1 MMQPSS
7 GANPDWERWEQAHE
21 WFLTLQTSADQELS
35 SQQMDAFQRW
45 ASDERNLQAFDRVE
59 EVMGDRRLWRE
70 REVANRME
78 RDADDYDPR
87 ITMQDWH
94 SGVRPRRFTLKTKQY
109 RRFTIA
115 AGIAASAVAALLIVP
130 PYWAGHWSHD
140 TPKFFETKAGM
151 QRQIHLEDGSS
162 VVMSPQTALSVLYT
176 EHRRR
181 IVLDRGEALF
191 QVAHNAARPFV
202 VDAGTGSTTAVGTA
216 FDVRRDSDRVVVT
229 VTDGTVSVAPHG
241 PEEDTSKGLAPISPA
256 DRPQWAEARVTRGQR
271 MVYPEEGTASAIEPI
286 DPQAATAW
294 REGRLQFNHEPLKYV
309 LEAVNRY
316 SKRQI
321 IADDA
326 AGELLYTG
334 DVLPDQVDA
343 WIRGLERIFPV
354 QTLDADDEHVLIRSS
369 VQAIR

>member
-1 MMQPSS
+1 MMQPST
-7 GANPDWERWEQAHE
+7 GANSDWERWEQAHG
-21 WFLTLQTSADQELS
+21 WFLTLRTAAAKELS

-70 REVANRME
+70 RDVANRFE
-78 RDADDYDPR
+78 RDSDDYDPR
-87 ITMQDWH
+87 ISVQDWH
-94 SGVRPRRFTLKTKQY
+94 IGVRPARTTAKTQRYRRFTL
-109 RRFTIA
+109 A
-115 AGIAASAVAALLIVP
+115 AGIAAGLVAALLIVP
-130 PYWAGHWSHD
+130 PYWVEHRAHD
-140 TPKFFETKAGM
+140 TPQFFETKAGV
-151 QRQIHLEDGSS
+151 QRQIQLEDGSS

-176 EHRRR
+176 DHRRR

-191 QVAHNAARPFV
+191 EVAHNAARPFV

-216 FDVRRDSDRVVVT
+216 FDVKRDSDRVVVT
-229 VTDGTVSVAPHG
+229 VTEGTVSVAPHA
-241 PEEDTSKGLAPISPA
+241 PEEDTPKGLAPISRA

-271 MVYPEEGTASAIEPI
+271 MVYPEEGTASAIEHS

-369 VQAIR
+369 VPPLR